1 MIYKFYLDRKV
12 TVWERDNFEI
22 DAETKEEAINR
33 IKQQFS
39 EERDEFYI
47 EGKTETLY
55 DTMEFLPAEEN
66 QASTIEIYDDETN
79 ECILTNWED
88 Y

>member
-1 MIYKFYLDRKV
+1 MTYKFYLDRKV

-39 EERDEFYI
+39 EEGDGFYI
-47 EGKTETLY
+47 EGETDTLY

-66 QASTIEIYDDETN
+66 QSATIEIYDDETN